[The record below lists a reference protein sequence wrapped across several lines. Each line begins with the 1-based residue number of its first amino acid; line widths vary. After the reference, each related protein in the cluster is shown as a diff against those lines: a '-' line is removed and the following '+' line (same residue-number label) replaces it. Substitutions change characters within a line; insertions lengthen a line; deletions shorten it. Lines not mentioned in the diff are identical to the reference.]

1 MTFSLRRI
9 AGSRRL
15 QAMAVLGWLMF
26 VVQFAAAASFGM
38 SPGPHAGTVHA
49 STVATVV
56 PGAHCHHGASAPTH
70 DPCCN
75 PATGCCSGALG
86 QCACA
91 AMCATVLPP
100 AVLNLALASLTAT
113 YGISPRVTAPSLAVA
128 PPLRPP
134 SI

>member
-1 MTFSLRRI
+1 MAFSLRQI

-26 VVQFAAAASFGM
+26 VMQFAAAASFGM
-38 SPGPHAGTVHA
+38 SPGPHSRIMQA
-49 STVATVV
+49 STAATVV
-56 PGAHCHHGASAPTH
+56 LGAHCHHEASTPTH
-70 DPCCN
+70 DSCCN
-75 PATGCCSGALG
+75 PATGCCGGALG

-91 AMCATVLPP
+91 VCATVLPP
-100 AVLNLALASLTAT
+100 AVLNLALVTLTAT
-113 YGISPRVTAPSLAVA
+113 YAILPRITAPSLAAA